1 MKQTIRMTVIVGI
14 VFIFGLTMTTLYKNL
29 FNGDNNR
36 LNKAHIIVIDTSGK
50 IDLDEDDILLGR
62 DPILLRISENEGE
75 ASPLIQVLSFE
86 NVIQLFQFDEN
97 NHGYVDTNNPIFS
110 QLYLALLDEKHK
122 KFEKLAL
129 NKAGFIA
136 MAFEPDFINAA
147 LSDNVNHFANGVGNI
162 VQERNQRLALKLI
175 QIDVNQLNEL
185 VNPDDES
192 NDD

>member
-14 VFIFGLTMTTLYKNL
+14 VFIFGLTMATLYKNV
-29 FNGDNNR
+29 FNGGNNR
-36 LNKAHIIVIDTSGK
+36 LNKAHVIVIDTSGK
-50 IDLDEDDILLGR
+50 IDLNEDDILLGR
-62 DPILLRISENEGE
+62 DPILLRISESEGE

-86 NVIQLFQFDEN
+86 NVIQLFKFDEN

-110 QLYLALLDEKHK
+110 QLSLALLDEKHK

-147 LSDNVNHFANGVGNI
+147 LSDNVNHFNNGVGNI
-162 VQERNQRLALKLI
+162 VQKHNQRLALKLI
-175 QIDVNQLNEL
+175 QIDANQLNEL
-185 VNPDDES
+185 VNHDDGS